1 MRLSLT
7 ILLLASWP
15 ACCQLRD
22 VVKSDE
28 VDKTFARAGPPLE
41 VLAKPNFAVVFRVS
55 SGKPGAWQ
63 KHPDADEFWFVHQG
77 VASVSLDAEEVG
89 SAAGQQPYEV
99 AAGDVVNVP
108 RNTAYQ
114 ITPSASGFE
123 YVAVRV
129 FPVERR
135 LGIGIG
141 ATRTPHPMSAVER
154 KAQIDATLASADK
167 NVLLHSAGVTLI
179 NHVVY
184 KGAPGPWEVHQ
195 TCDDLYFMR
204 LGTARAQLDG
214 TLVNGNEDSPGEIR
228 GTGVTGARSFTI
240 GPGDMVIIPRNTA
253 HFMDPGSSKLGY
265 LLVKLCD

>member
-1 MRLSLT
+1 MRFSLT

-15 ACCQLRD
+15 ACGQLRD

-28 VDKTFARAGPPLE
+28 VDKMFARAGPSLE
-41 VLAKPNFAVVFRVS
+41 ALAKPNFAVVFRVI

-63 KHPDADEFWFVHQG
+63 KHPDADEFWFVRHG
-77 VASVSLDAEEVG
+77 AASVSLDTGAAG
-89 SAAGQQPYEV
+89 SAAGQQPSGV

-108 RNTAYQ
+108 RSTAYQ
-114 ITPSASGFE
+114 ITPSAGGFE
-123 YVAVRV
+123 YVAVRI

-141 ATRTPHPMSAVER
+141 ATGTPHPMPAIGR

-184 KGAPGPWEVHQ
+184 KGVPGPWEVHQ

-214 TLVNGNEDSPGEIR
+214 TLVNGKEDSPGEIR
-228 GTGVTGARSFTI
+228 GTGVAGARSFTI

-253 HFMDPGSSKLGY
+253 HFMDPGSNKLGY
-265 LLVKLCD
+265 LLVKLCE